1 MVVGRAAGAAGLD
14 RAGFVVWREEVWG
27 AEVWR
32 AEAWGAGVWGAG
44 VWALGV
50 ADVVARDDGGDD
62 GVAAGVVDDGVAR
75 AAADAA
81 EGGALFRSRVRSLP
95 ARGGGAA

>member
-14 RAGFVVWREEVWG
+14 RAGFVVWG
-27 AEVWR
+27 AEV
-32 AEAWGAGVWGAG
+32 WGAGVWGAG
-44 VWALGV
+44 VWGAAVWARVG
-50 ADVVARDDGGDD
+50 ADVVARDDGDDD

-75 AAADAA
+75 GAADAA